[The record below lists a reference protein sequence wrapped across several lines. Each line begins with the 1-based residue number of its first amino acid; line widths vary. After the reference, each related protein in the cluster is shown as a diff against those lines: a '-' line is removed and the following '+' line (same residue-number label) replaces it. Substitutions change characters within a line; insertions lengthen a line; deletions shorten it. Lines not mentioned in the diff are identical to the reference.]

1 MLQYAALACV
11 VIFTTLYL
19 VRQYWFWNTRLD
31 KPLSDD
37 WAHWPDD
44 WGPKE

>member
-19 VRQYWFWNTRLD
+19 VRQWHRWSIDDLPRLSEGWE
-31 KPLSDD
+31 PNDD
-37 WAHWPDD
+37 
-44 WGPKE
+44 